1 MTLITRRPIVAG
13 AALGLLWGV
22 VLRAWMRFISS
33 SPEFSWSGTVF
44 ILLAAVI
51 VGATLGL
58 ARKRRNAGGVG
69 WWRTSIISL
78 MLLGAGGAV
87 MWPSVVFGAAAIGR
101 PRNVWLR
108 TILALAA
115 VGAQVPVVQ
124 ESILGGS
131 TLSAVGSVLAVAW
144 YIPML
149 AIEAWAFSVVFRPA
163 IDGAPVPSKVQKVL
177 IALPVGGMAVFAAVA
192 LGLPGM

>member
-1 MTLITRRPIVAG
+1 MTFIKRRPIVAG
-13 AALGLLWGV
+13 ALLGLGWGIL
-22 VLRAWMRFISS
+22 LRAWMRFISS

-58 ARKRRNAGGVG
+58 ARRRRNAGGVG
-69 WWRTSIISL
+69 WWRISIVSL
-78 MLLGAGGAV
+78 MFLGAGGAV

-101 PRNVWLR
+101 PGPAWLR
-108 TILALAA
+108 ALLGLAA

-131 TLSAVGSVLAVAW
+131 TLSAVESVLAVGW
-144 YIPML
+144 YVPML
-149 AIEAWAFSVVFRPA
+149 AVEAWAFSVVFRPA
-163 IDGAPVPSKVQKVL
+163 IDGAPAPSKVQKVL
-177 IALPVGGMAVFAAVA
+177 IALPVAGMAVFAAIAV
-192 LGLPGM
+192 GLPGM

>member
-1 MTLITRRPIVAG
+1 MALIESRPIVAG
-13 AALGLLWGV
+13 ALLGFMWGV

-44 ILLAAVI
+44 ILLAATI

-69 WWRTSIISL
+69 WWRTSIVSL

-87 MWPSVVFGAAAIGR
+87 MWPSVVFGAAAIARRR
-101 PRNVWLR
+101 PVWLR
-108 TILALAA
+108 SLLAVAA

-131 TLSAVGSVLAVAW
+131 NLSAVGSVLAVGW
-144 YIPML
+144 YVPML
-149 AIEAWAFSVVFRPA
+149 AIEAWAFSVVFAPA
-163 IDGAPVPSKVQKVL
+163 IDGAPVPSKVQRSL
-177 IALPVGGMAVFAAVA
+177 LTQGTTRRPARGQGC
-192 LGLPGM
+192 G